1 MVRKARIKLTSTDY
15 KKLENV
21 CEELK
26 IIAEKTGVKITGPHP
41 LPTKKLKVP
50 VRKTPCGQGTATWD
64 RWNYEFISAL
74 S

>member
-21 CEELK
+21 CGELK

-41 LPTKKLKVP
+41 VSYTHLTLPT
-50 VRKTPCGQGTATWD
+50 TP
-64 RWNYEFISAL
+64 YV
-74 S
+74 